1 MDTSE
6 DIHRILLSDL
16 NEVNWTTFITQT
28 DSSIPIESSPPFIVA
43 TEDITYI

>member
-28 DSSIPIESSPPFIVA
+28 DSSIPAESASPFIVA
-43 TEDITYI
+43 TENFTYI